1 MGREGRR
8 SAFNR
13 EWSIL
18 PYTFKDS
25 YAIDGHNPDE
35 STGFGVKI
43 DFVYFE
49 ETPLHMGEVVGS
61 KIWGDCRKAG
71 SDHCGVSG
79 DIILSNTHGSGGGE
93 VTTTAKPSTSACAA
107 FAQWPH
113 VDD

>member
-13 EWSIL
+13 DWSIL
-18 PYTFKDS
+18 PYTFEDS

-43 DFVYFE
+43 DFVFFE
-49 ETPLHMGEVVGS
+49 HTPLYMGEVVGS
-61 KIWGDCRKAG
+61 RIWGDCNKAG

-79 DIILSNTHGSGGGE
+79 DILLSTPHLSVDGG
-93 VTTTAKPSTSACAA
+93 VVSTSTSTDASSSTS
-107 FAQWPH
+107 
-113 VDD
+113 